1 LFFSKQKAWFAR
13 LLCQCW
19 DSVPEKRPTFESA
32 VAALLDSTAAEG
44 VEVVLPSL
52 PAANSLAPPLPLKPT
67 QKRAEILS
75 NVRMSAL
82 NPAFAALS
90 RSLEQYPAALPASP
104 APLCRVTRRVVLPA
118 TATALAVSGSGTGE
132 LLWAAL
138 HDGSVACVSVRAG
151 AVLNVLP
158 LREVPTTA
166 IAKVWSCFFGF

>member
-90 RSLEQYPAALPASP
+90 RSLEQYP
-104 APLCRVTRRVVLPA
+104 PA